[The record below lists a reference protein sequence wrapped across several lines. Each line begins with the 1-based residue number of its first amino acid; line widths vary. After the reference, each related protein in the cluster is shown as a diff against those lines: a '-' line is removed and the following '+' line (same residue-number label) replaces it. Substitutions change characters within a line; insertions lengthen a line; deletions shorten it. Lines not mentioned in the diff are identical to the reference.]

1 MKSDVLA
8 TWVGIDAKISAKAIK
23 TQTNCNA
30 GSLGS
35 TLKMIAVLY
44 QSKMERDKE
53 ADAQVLQC
61 VAVCCSE
68 LQCVAVCYS
77 VLECVCSAVRY
88 TENNFNIVFKQSG
101 EG

>member
-8 TWVGIDAKISAKAIK
+8 TWVGIDATISAKSIK
-23 TQTNCNA
+23 KQTNCNA

-35 TLKMIAVLY
+35 TLKMISALY

-61 VAVCCSE
+61 VAVCCSV
-68 LQCVAVCYS
+68 LQCVAVSCS
-77 VLECVCSAVRY
+77 VL
-88 TENNFNIVFKQSG
+88 
-101 EG
+101 